1 MKLNI
6 KSNLRQFL
14 TNKIKIQK
22 MNIQNNQIS
31 KPSYNYMK
39 KINPHTNSNK
49 NIENF
54 SLLKSIKEKDDNKI
68 TKLIDNKN
76 IMNIKNEKQ
85 VNCNNFSNNSF
96 LKEIQNDCNNFRKSK
111 TTDKTGGSNINLL
124 IGYHENQVN
133 NNNKKIM
140 IKQSTNNI
148 KKLNINVTKIP
159 KYDSSTFKQA
169 MKYYTT
175 KSESKTIQ
183 IEELNKYLRPIRNIL
198 GFGNLNKI
206 KTQSNISSTINIHD
220 YLLNE
225 KDKSNLNNS
234 NIFKKKENLDEE
246 RKDNQSF
253 INYEYNID
261 HENTKNNEDEFEDEN
276 NVTFGK
282 KRNMQNNVNYMKK
295 QLLKGK
301 NNSESNI
308 TNDIN
313 YSLIKNCVFNN
324 NIPYSHRN
332 KFSQIPFSIKI
343 DKIDNTNT
351 IINRNENNFNIL
363 KNKTSI
369 NNMESTS
376 NNINSKNISEID
388 TQISTN
394 NNLNNVNPENKAQQ
408 SQSQT
413 LYQFRPRKMHL
424 PKSGI
429 NLSKMQFKNQI
440 LQNILNKRKKNK

>member
-6 KSNLRQFL
+6 KPNLRQFL
-14 TNKIKIQK
+14 TNKIKMQK

-31 KPSYNYMK
+31 KPTYNYMK

-68 TKLIDNKN
+68 TKLIDNQN
-76 IMNIKNEKQ
+76 IMNTKNEKQ
-85 VNCNNFSNNSF
+85 VNCNNFNNNSF

-111 TTDKTGGSNINLL
+111 TTDKTGGTNINLL

-140 IKQSTNNI
+140 IKQSTNNM

-169 MKYYTT
+169 MKYYTI

-206 KTQSNISSTINIHD
+206 KTPSNISSTINIHD

-225 KDKSNLNNS
+225 KDKANLNNS
-234 NIFKKKENLDEE
+234 NIFKKKENFDEE
-246 RKDNQSF
+246 RKDNQSI

-261 HENTKNNEDEFEDEN
+261 NENTKNNEDEFEDEN

-282 KRNMQNNVNYMKK
+282 NRNMQNNVNFMKK

-308 TNDIN
+308 SNDIN

-351 IINRNENNFNIL
+351 VINRNENNFYIL

-394 NNLNNVNPENKAQQ
+394 NNLNNGNPDNKAQQ

>member
-6 KSNLRQFL
+6 KPNLRQFL

-31 KPSYNYMK
+31 KPTYNYIK

-68 TKLIDNKN
+68 TKLIDNQN
-76 IMNIKNEKQ
+76 IMNTKNEKQ
-85 VNCNNFSNNSF
+85 VNYNNFNNNSF
-96 LKEIQNDCNNFRKSK
+96 LREIQNDCNNFRKSK

-140 IKQSTNNI
+140 IKQSNNNM

-169 MKYYTT
+169 MNYYTV

-198 GFGNLNKI
+198 GFGNVNKI

-220 YLLNE
+220 CILNE
-225 KDKSNLNNS
+225 EDKNNLNNS
-234 NIFKKKENLDEE
+234 NIFKKKDNFDEE
-246 RKDNQSF
+246 RKDNHSN
-253 INYEYNID
+253 INFDYNID
-261 HENTKNNEDEFEDEN
+261 NENTKNNENEFEDEN

-282 KRNMQNNVNYMKK
+282 NMNMQNNVNFMKK
-295 QLLKGK
+295 QLLKEK

-308 TNDIN
+308 TNDIK
-313 YSLIKNCVFNN
+313 YSLVKNCVFNN

-332 KFSQIPFSIKI
+332 KFFQIPFSIKI

-394 NNLNNVNPENKAQQ
+394 NNLNNGNPENKTQQ